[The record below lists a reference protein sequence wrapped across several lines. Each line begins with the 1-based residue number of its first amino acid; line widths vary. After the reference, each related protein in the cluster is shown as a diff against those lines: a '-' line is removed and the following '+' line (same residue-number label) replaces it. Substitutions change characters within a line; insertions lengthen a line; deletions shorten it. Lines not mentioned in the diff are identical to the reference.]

1 MKFATWNI
9 NESVGITCDLNDLKT
24 FDSINLNNI
33 NEIIDKINTYDFD
46 VICFQEYPTYI
57 NDNIS
62 LTNIYRS
69 DICS

>member
-9 NESVGITCDLNDLKT
+9 NECVGITCDLNDQKT
-24 FDSINLNNI
+24 IDTINMNNI

-57 NDNIS
+57 NDKIS
-62 LTNIYRS
+62 LTNKILK
-69 DICS
+69 